1 MRYIKEI
8 LQKNRIWVG
17 IYIAIGIFSSFL
29 TNYKAEFFQ
38 KVVDGLASR
47 TATLTGILIYGG
59 ILIAKYLIDYFD
71 EYPAKKLE
79 HGICLDFKLLALKK
93 ISRTDYLE
101 YQKIGMGMIVQRI
114 ENGADAGRNVVFH
127 FWFQLVRQLIPTV
140 LFSVYFI
147 YKINRKVTYILLVG
161 YVVIFIVTNVLL
173 KFLYEIK
180 ERILDNEEKLNHY
193 LIRGFMEMVI
203 FRMERQFPNEIKKAS
218 SAKDKIVS
226 AKVKMNMIHEA
237 FFTIFA
243 LLVAILNVGILIF
256 AWKTQDISV
265 GSVVALLTLIENAY
279 TPIAIFNV
287 IYVQYKLDWTAFGRF
302 EQLLGM
308 KEDNRLQEGKLM
320 KNVSGELSVQ
330 NLFFQ
335 YGDRALLNNLS
346 LSILK
351 GEKIAFVGE
360 SGSGKSTLAKL
371 LVGLLKYDK
380 GHIYLDHEELSDIC
394 LDELYKKVTYLTQD
408 APVFDGTIRE
418 NLVFGKKVD
427 DKEILEVLEKVNLSQ
442 MVGQLENGLD
452 TEIGERGTCL
462 SGGEKQRLAIARIWF
477 DNPEIVVLDEA
488 TSAMDALTEEAV
500 MNNLME
506 LLQGKTII
514 AITHRLNLI
523 DAYNKIVVFN
533 KGEVVGVG
541 SYNELMDANPY
552 FTQLYNGNFS
562 RA

>member
-1 MRYIKEI
+1 MHYIKEI
-8 LQKNRIWVG
+8 LKKNKIWVG
-17 IYIAIGIFSSFL
+17 IYIAIGIFTSFL

-38 KVVDGLASR
+38 KVVDGLAAR
-47 TATLTGILIYGG
+47 TVTLAGILIYGG
-59 ILIAKYLIDYFD
+59 ILITNYLINYFD

-79 HGICLDFKLLALKK
+79 HGIFLDFKLLALRK

-101 YQKIGMGMIVQRI
+101 YQKVGTGMIVQRI
-114 ENGADAGRNVVFH
+114 ENGADAGRNVMFN
-127 FWFQLVRQLIPTV
+127 FWFSLIRQLIPTV
-140 LFSVYFI
+140 LFSIYFI
-147 YKINRKVTYILLVG
+147 YKINKKVTYILLIG

-180 ERILDNEEKLNHY
+180 EKILDNEEKLNHY

-218 SAKDKIVS
+218 NAKDKIVS

-287 IYVQYKLDWTAFGRF
+287 IYVQYKLDWTAFERF
-302 EQLLGM
+302 EQLLLM
-308 KEDNRLQEGKLM
+308 KEDSQLQEGKHIE
-320 KNVSGELSVQ
+320 NVSGELSVQ
-330 NLFFQ
+330 ELSFQ
-335 YGDRALLNNLS
+335 YGERALLGHLNLS
-346 LSILK
+346 IQK

-380 GHIYLDHEELSDIC
+380 GHIYLDGEELSTVC
-394 LDELYKKVTYLTQD
+394 LDDLYKKVTYLTQD

-418 NLVFGKKVD
+418 NLVFDQKVEDKKL
-427 DKEILEVLEKVNLSQ
+427 LEVLQKVHLSQ

-452 TEIGERGTCL
+452 TAIGERGTCL

-477 DNPEIVVLDEA
+477 DNPEMVVLDEA

-500 MNNLME
+500 MGSLME
-506 LLQGKTII
+506 LLQDKTVIS
-514 AITHRLNLI
+514 ITHRLNLMEQY
-523 DAYNKIVVFN
+523 DKIVVFN
-533 KGEVVGVG
+533 KGEVVGIG
-541 SYNELMDANPY
+541 SYDELMDANPY
-552 FTQLYNGNFS
+552 FTRLYNGNLS
-562 RA
+562 

>member
-1 MRYIKEI
+1 
-8 LQKNRIWVG
+8 
-17 IYIAIGIFSSFL
+17 
-29 TNYKAEFFQ
+29 
-38 KVVDGLASR
+38 
-47 TATLTGILIYGG
+47 
-59 ILIAKYLIDYFD
+59 
-71 EYPAKKLE
+71 
-79 HGICLDFKLLALKK
+79 
-93 ISRTDYLE
+93 
-101 YQKIGMGMIVQRI
+101 
-114 ENGADAGRNVVFH
+114 
-127 FWFQLVRQLIPTV
+127 
-140 LFSVYFI
+140 
-147 YKINRKVTYILLVG
+147 
-161 YVVIFIVTNVLL
+161 
-173 KFLYEIK
+173 
-180 ERILDNEEKLNHY
+180 
-193 LIRGFMEMVI
+193 
-203 FRMERQFPNEIKKAS
+203 
-218 SAKDKIVS
+218 
-226 AKVKMNMIHEA
+226 MNMIHEA

-287 IYVQYKLDWTAFGRF
+287 IYVQYKLDWTAFERF
-302 EQLLGM
+302 EQLLLM
-308 KEDNRLQEGKLM
+308 KEDSQLQEGKLVQ
-320 KNVSGELSVQ
+320 NVSGELSVQ

-380 GHIYLDHEELSDIC
+380 GHIYLEHEELSDIC

-408 APVFDGTIRE
+408 APVFDGTLRE
-418 NLVFGKKVD
+418 NLVFDKKVD
-427 DKEILEVLEKVNLSQ
+427 DKEILKVLEKVNLSQ
-442 MVGQLENGLD
+442 MVSQLENGLD
-452 TEIGERGTCL
+452 TAIGERGTCL

-506 LLQGKTII
+506 LLQGKTVI

-523 DAYNKIVVFN
+523 DAYDKIVVFN

>member
-287 IYVQYKLDWTAFGRF
+287 IYVQYKLDWTAFERF
-302 EQLLGM
+302 EQLLLM
-308 KEDNRLQEGKLM
+308 KEDSQLQEGKLVQ
-320 KNVSGELSVQ
+320 NVSGELSVQ

-380 GHIYLDHEELSDIC
+380 GHIYLEHEELSDIC

-408 APVFDGTIRE
+408 APVFDGTLRE
-418 NLVFGKKVD
+418 NLVFDKKVD
-427 DKEILEVLEKVNLSQ
+427 DKEILKVLEKVNLSQ
-442 MVGQLENGLD
+442 MVSQLENGLD
-452 TEIGERGTCL
+452 TAIGERGTCL

-506 LLQGKTII
+506 LLQGKTVI

-523 DAYNKIVVFN
+523 DAYDKIVVFN

>member
-8 LQKNRIWVG
+8 LKKNKIWVG
-17 IYIAIGIFSSFL
+17 IYIAIGIFTSFL

-38 KVVDGLASR
+38 KVVDGLAAR
-47 TATLTGILIYGG
+47 TVTLAGILIYGG
-59 ILIAKYLIDYFD
+59 ILITNYLINYFD

-79 HGICLDFKLLALKK
+79 HGIFLDFKLLALRK

-101 YQKIGMGMIVQRI
+101 YQKVGTGMIVQRI
-114 ENGADAGRNVVFH
+114 ENGADAGRNVMFN
-127 FWFQLVRQLIPTV
+127 FWFRLIRQLIPTV
-140 LFSVYFI
+140 LFSIYFI
-147 YKINRKVTYILLVG
+147 YKINKKVTYILLIG

-180 ERILDNEEKLNHY
+180 EKILDNEEKLNHY

-218 SAKDKIVS
+218 NAKDKIVS

-287 IYVQYKLDWTAFGRF
+287 IYVQYKLDWTAFERF
-302 EQLLGM
+302 EQLLLM
-308 KEDNRLQEGKLM
+308 KEDSQLQESKHIE
-320 KNVSGELSVQ
+320 NVSGELSVQ
-330 NLFFQ
+330 ELSFQ
-335 YGDRALLNNLS
+335 YGERALLGHLNLS
-346 LSILK
+346 IQK

-380 GHIYLDHEELSDIC
+380 GHIYLDGEELSTVC
-394 LDELYKKVTYLTQD
+394 LDDLYKKVTYLTQD

-418 NLVFGKKVD
+418 NLVFDQKVEDKKL
-427 DKEILEVLEKVNLSQ
+427 LEVLQKVHLSQ

-452 TEIGERGTCL
+452 TAIGERGTCL

-477 DNPEIVVLDEA
+477 DNPEMVVLDEA

-500 MNNLME
+500 MGSLME
-506 LLQGKTII
+506 LLQDKTVIS
-514 AITHRLNLI
+514 ITHRLNLMEQY
-523 DAYNKIVVFN
+523 DKIVVFN
-533 KGEVVGVG
+533 KGEVVGIG
-541 SYNELMDANPY
+541 SYDELMDANPY
-552 FTQLYNGNFS
+552 FTRLYNGNLS
-562 RA
+562 

>member
-59 ILIAKYLIDYFD
+59 ILITKYLIDYFD

-287 IYVQYKLDWTAFGRF
+287 IYVQYKLDWTAFERF
-302 EQLLGM
+302 EQLLLM
-308 KEDNRLQEGKLM
+308 KEDSQLQEGKLVQ
-320 KNVSGELSVQ
+320 NVSGELSVQ

-380 GHIYLDHEELSDIC
+380 GHIYLEHEELSDIC

-408 APVFDGTIRE
+408 APVFDGTLRE
-418 NLVFGKKVD
+418 NLVFDKKVD
-427 DKEILEVLEKVNLSQ
+427 DKEILKVLEKVNLSQ
-442 MVGQLENGLD
+442 MVSQLENGLD
-452 TEIGERGTCL
+452 TAIGERGTCL

-506 LLQGKTII
+506 LLQGKTVI

-523 DAYNKIVVFN
+523 DAYDKIVVFN

>member
-47 TATLTGILIYGG
+47 TATLAGILIYGG
-59 ILIAKYLIDYFD
+59 ILITNYLINYFD

-79 HGICLDFKLLALKK
+79 HGIFLDFKLLALRK

-101 YQKIGMGMIVQRI
+101 YQKIGTGMIVQRI

-127 FWFQLVRQLIPTV
+127 FWFSLIRQLIPTV

-147 YKINRKVTYILLVG
+147 YKINRKVTYILLAG
-161 YVVIFIVTNVLL
+161 YVIVFIVTNVLL

-203 FRMERQFPNEIKKAS
+203 FRMERQFQNEIKKAS

-256 AWKTQDISV
+256 AWKTQEISV

-287 IYVQYKLDWTAFGRF
+287 IYVQYKLDWTTFARF
-302 EQLLGM
+302 EQLLRM
-308 KEDNRLQEGKLM
+308 KEDHRLQEGKLLQ
-320 KNVSGELSVQ
+320 NVPGELSVQ
-330 NLFFQ
+330 NLSFQ
-335 YGDRALLNNLS
+335 YGDRVLLNNLS

-418 NLVFGKKVD
+418 NLVFDKKVD
-427 DKEILEVLEKVNLSQ
+427 DKEILKVLEKVNLSQ

-452 TEIGERGTCL
+452 TAIGERGTCL
-462 SGGEKQRLAIARIWF
+462 SGGEKQRLAMARIWF

-488 TSAMDALTEEAV
+488 TSAMDALTEEVV

-506 LLQGKTII
+506 LLQGKTVI

-523 DAYNKIVVFN
+523 DAYDKIVVFN
-533 KGEVVGVG
+533 KGEVVGIG
-541 SYNELMDANPY
+541 SYNELMDSNPY
-552 FTQLYNGNFS
+552 FTQLYNGNF
-562 RA
+562 

>member
-287 IYVQYKLDWTAFGRF
+287 IYVQYKLDWTAFERF
-302 EQLLGM
+302 EQLLLM
-308 KEDNRLQEGKLM
+308 KEDSQLQEGKLVQ
-320 KNVSGELSVQ
+320 NVSGELSVQ

-380 GHIYLDHEELSDIC
+380 GHIYLEHEELSDIC

-408 APVFDGTIRE
+408 APVFDGTLRE
-418 NLVFGKKVD
+418 NLVFDKKVD
-427 DKEILEVLEKVNLSQ
+427 DKEILKVLEKVNLSQ
-442 MVGQLENGLD
+442 MVSQLENGLD

-562 RA
+562 QA

>member
-8 LQKNRIWVG
+8 LKKNKIWVG
-17 IYIAIGIFSSFL
+17 IYIAIGIFTSFL

-38 KVVDGLASR
+38 KVVDGLAAR
-47 TATLTGILIYGG
+47 TVTLAGILIYGG
-59 ILIAKYLIDYFD
+59 ILITNYLINYFD

-79 HGICLDFKLLALKK
+79 HGIFLDFKLLALRK

-101 YQKIGMGMIVQRI
+101 YQKVGTGMIVQRI
-114 ENGADAGRNVVFH
+114 ENGADAGRNVMFN
-127 FWFQLVRQLIPTV
+127 FWFRLIRQLIPTV
-140 LFSVYFI
+140 LFSIYFI
-147 YKINRKVTYILLVG
+147 YKINKKVTYILLIG

-180 ERILDNEEKLNHY
+180 EKILDNEEKLNHY

-218 SAKDKIVS
+218 NAKDKIVS

-287 IYVQYKLDWTAFGRF
+287 IYVQYKLDWTAFERF
-302 EQLLGM
+302 EQLLLM
-308 KEDNRLQEGKLM
+308 KEDSQLQEGKHIE
-320 KNVSGELSVQ
+320 KVSGELSVQ
-330 NLFFQ
+330 ELSFQ
-335 YGDRALLNNLS
+335 YGERALLGHLNLS
-346 LSILK
+346 IQK

-380 GHIYLDHEELSDIC
+380 GHIYLDGEELSTVC
-394 LDELYKKVTYLTQD
+394 LDDLYKKVTYLTQD

-418 NLVFGKKVD
+418 NLVFDQKVEDKKL
-427 DKEILEVLEKVNLSQ
+427 LEVLQKVHLSQ

-452 TEIGERGTCL
+452 TAIGERGTCL

-477 DNPEIVVLDEA
+477 DNPEMVVLDEA

-500 MNNLME
+500 MGSLME
-506 LLQGKTII
+506 LLQDKTVIS
-514 AITHRLNLI
+514 ITHRLNLMEQY
-523 DAYNKIVVFN
+523 DKIVVFN
-533 KGEVVGVG
+533 KGEVVGIG
-541 SYNELMDANPY
+541 SYDELMDANPY
-552 FTQLYNGNFS
+552 FTRLYNGNLS
-562 RA
+562 